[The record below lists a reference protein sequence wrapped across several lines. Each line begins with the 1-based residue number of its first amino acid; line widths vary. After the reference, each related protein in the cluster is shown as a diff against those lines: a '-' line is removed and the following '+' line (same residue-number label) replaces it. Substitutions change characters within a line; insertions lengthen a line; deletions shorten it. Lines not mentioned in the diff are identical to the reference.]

1 MITRRQAA
9 LLACVRKYAA
19 AHDGATPSYQ
29 EIADALGLRS
39 KSRVSALVER
49 LVARGYLHRIPKRA
63 RGLEVVEHSL
73 SSLDMLQ
80 AAVARLVDERGPAAT
95 ASWLVECAE
104 GLTPATL
111 PAAKPKVAATSA
123 PEGRGA

>member
-19 AHDGATPSYQ
+19 AHHGATPSYQ

-39 KSRVSALVER
+39 KSRVSALVGR

-63 RGLEVVEHSL
+63 RGLQVIEHSL
-73 SSLDMLQ
+73 SGLDMLQ
-80 AAVARLVDERGPAAT
+80 AAVARLVDERGPVAT
-95 ASWLVECAE
+95 ASCLVECAE
-104 GLTPATL
+104 ELTPATL
-111 PAAKPKVAATSA
+111 PAAKPKVVAASA
-123 PEGRGA
+123 PRKPGA